1 MSSEQPDRRGFGHEI
16 RWTLIVVLVA
26 VLGAVALWPRGEDPS
41 SGTEPPPEAAERSSP
56 DVDTLRQRADLA
68 GCAPASG
75 VDTSAAAHDS
85 PLSGVTGTC
94 LGDGSPTDL
103 ARTLTGRTTLVNV
116 WATWCPPC
124 RKELPALQEYSE
136 QPDSAR
142 VVGLQVQSDPKS
154 GLELLNSLNV
164 RLPVLHAKRERVA
177 EALPAPRPLPAS
189 YLVTPEGRV
198 ERLPPEVF
206 ETPEQIRRAVDDEL
220 EAR

>member
-16 RWTLIVVLVA
+16 RWTLIVVVVA

-41 SGTEPPPEAAERSSP
+41 SGTDPRPGAAERSRP
-56 DVDTLRQRADLA
+56 GVDTLRQRADLA
-68 GCAPASG
+68 GCVPPSG
-75 VDTSAAAHDS
+75 TGTSTAARDS

-94 LGDGSPTDL
+94 LGDGSRTDL
-103 ARTLTGRTTLVNV
+103 AETLAGRTTLVNV

-124 RKELPALQEYSE
+124 REELPALQEYSE
-136 QPDSAR
+136 QPNSVR
-142 VVGLQVQSDPKS
+142 VVGLQVQSRQEA
-154 GLELLNSLNV
+154 GLELLDGLNV

-206 ETPEQIRRAVDDEL
+206 ESPEQIRRAVDDEL